1 MREKNLFVF
10 VTEIYGDELDNKFY
24 STLKANNFKLL
35 IHTVHWKDSAEMYPK
50 ANKRKNTKQT
60 ELLYECLHKFC
71 VPQLWEHSIT

>member
-35 IHTVHWKDSAEMYPK
+35 IHTVH
-50 ANKRKNTKQT
+50 
-60 ELLYECLHKFC
+60 
-71 VPQLWEHSIT
+71 